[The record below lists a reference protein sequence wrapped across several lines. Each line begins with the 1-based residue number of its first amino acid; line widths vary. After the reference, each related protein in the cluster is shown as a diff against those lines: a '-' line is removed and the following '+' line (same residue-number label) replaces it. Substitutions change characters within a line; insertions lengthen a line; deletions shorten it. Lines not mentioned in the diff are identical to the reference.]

1 MSEEKS
7 KEQIAEIFAKL
18 TIPLVPKWRVQ
29 SNTPDG
35 KWCIMVPYLDARQIQ
50 QRLDD
55 VVLPQ
60 NWSNVYEPE
69 SGCSAISIFINN
81 EWITKSDV
89 GTDSKVEKEKGKASD
104 AFKRAAVLWGIGR
117 NIYAIGTKLL
127 PNNIEKKR
135 PMTDKGQILWT
146 GDQQSLFLNGMST
159 SIGLLNQLWNENKEL
174 QANETFKTAVVTI
187 KELVK

>member
-7 KEQIAEIFAKL
+7 NEQIAELFAKL
-18 TIPLVPKWRVQ
+18 TVPLLPKWRVQ

-35 KWCIMVPYLDARQIQ
+35 KYCIMVPYLDARQIQ
-50 QRLDD
+50 SRLDE
-55 VVLPQ
+55 VILPQ
-60 NWSNVYEPE
+60 NWSNTFEAE
-69 SGCSAISIFINN
+69 SGTASISIFING

-117 NIYAIGTKLL
+117 NIYSIGTKLL
-127 PNNIEKKR
+127 PNNAEKKR
-135 PMTDKGQILWT
+135 PTTDKGQILWT

-159 SIGLLNQLWNENKEL
+159 SVGLLNQLWNENKAL
-174 QANETFKTAVVTI
+174 QIDSKFKDAIIII

>member
-1 MSEEKS
+1 MSEQKS
-7 KEQIAEIFAKL
+7 NEEIAEIFAKL
-18 TIPLVPKWRVQ
+18 TQPLLPKWRVQ

-35 KWCIMVPYLDARQIQ
+35 RNCIMVPYLDSRQVQ
-50 QRLDD
+50 QRLDE

-60 NWSNVYEPE
+60 NWSNTFEAE
-69 SGCSAISIFINN
+69 SGTASISIFING

-127 PNNIEKKR
+127 PNNPEKKR
-135 PMTDKGQILWT
+135 PMTDKGQVLWT
-146 GDQQSLFLNGMST
+146 GDQQSLYLNGMNT
-159 SIGLLNQLWNENKEL
+159 SIGLLNQLWNENKPL
-174 QANETFKTAVVTI
+174 QANETFLNSIKTI